1 MRGGGTMARRGAGR
15 ALTSGR
21 TRRAALLG
29 IVFGA
34 SLLAVT
40 ACAGGGRPVDLAGDV
55 TSVARPSPVGVEEN
69 PETSTTSTTPA
80 PPCDPRAS
88 YRPDGPLPPAGQMR
102 DGTTMKAIQDR
113 GQLIAGVDQNTFLF
127 GFRNP
132 TTGALEGFDIDRVRE
147 IAAAILGDPNKVQF
161 KVVTSA
167 GRLDA
172 LEKGQV
178 DVVVRTFTANCAR
191 WQKINFSATY
201 YIAGQRLLVDRT
213 SNVTSLD
220 QLGGKKVCAAKGST
234 SITTIKESPAKLVP
248 VQVDNWT
255 DCLIMLQQGQV
266 SGVSTDD
273 TILAGMVAQDPNVK
287 IVGDRFTEEP
297 YGIGIP
303 KKNVDM
309 ARFVNAVLEKSIS
322 DGSWLASYNRWLGN
336 SMGGQVSPPAPAYLD

>member
-1 MRGGGTMARRGAGR
+1 VR
-15 ALTSGR
+15 AV
-21 TRRAALLG
+21 RASL
-29 IVFGA
+29 VFVV

-40 ACAGGGRPVDLAGDV
+40 ACAGGGRPVDLANV
-55 TSVARPSPVGVEEN
+55 TSVTQPSPANVEEN
-69 PETSTTSTTPA
+69 PKTSATSTTPA
-80 PPCDPRAS
+80 PDCNPRAS
-88 YRPDGPLPPAGQMR
+88 LRPDGPLPPEGQMR
-102 DGTTMKAIQDR
+102 VGSTMKAIQDR

-147 IAAAILGDPNKVQF
+147 IAQAIFGDPNKVQY

-172 LEKGQV
+172 LEKGEV
-178 DVVVRTFTANCAR
+178 DVVVRTFTANCER

-201 YIAGQRLLVDRT
+201 YVAGQRLLVDVT
-213 SNVTSLD
+213 SNATSLD

-234 SITTIKESPAKLVP
+234 SIATIKQNPAKPVP

-266 SGVSTDD
+266 SAVSTDD

-287 IVGDRFTEEP
+287 MVGPRFTDEP
-297 YGIGIP
+297 YGSGIP
-303 KKNVDM
+303 KKNTDM
-309 ARFVNAVLEKSIS
+309 VQFVNAVLERSIS
-322 DGSWLASYNRWLGN
+322 SGDWLKSYNKWLGDT
-336 SMGGQVSPPAPAYLD
+336 GGQATPPQPVYQN